1 MKLLLSLILCLILV
15 AFAADTFA
23 GEFDKYRPYVAKD
36 TEEIY
41 ATWVNPEAK
50 SGHPQ
55 RSIYKANS
63 TVEWFMSANSG
74 APDYIGRYLI
84 VNKWTDSEGN
94 IWYKIHAV
102 SPHHENYI
110 IIKIS
115 NSGNTLEIVED
126 RVDYPIKIDPKHV
139 WYVKYSRE

>member
-1 MKLLLSLILCLILV
+1 MKLLSTLILCLILV
-15 AFAADTFA
+15 TFAADTFA
-23 GEFDKYRPYVAKD
+23 EEFDKHRPYVAKD

-41 ATWVNPEAK
+41 ATWVNPEVK

-55 RSIYKANS
+55 KTIYKANS
-63 TVEWFMSANSG
+63 IVEWFMSDRSV

-84 VNKWTDSEGN
+84 LNKWKDSEGN
-94 IWYKIHAV
+94 IWYKIHSV
-102 SPHHENYI
+102 GSHEFYSL
-110 IIKIS
+110 IKIS

-139 WYVKYSRE
+139 FYDKYSRE